1 MASKNSFEDLVNSKI
16 ATLINKDLKAI
27 LGISS
32 SKRQY
37 PKDCI
42 NNGGL
47 DRLVTIIAGYEQEII
62 RLGGTVNE

>member
-1 MASKNSFEDLVNSKI
+1 MASKNSFEDLVNAKI
-16 ATLINKDLKAI
+16 ATLVSRDLRAI
-27 LGISS
+27 LGVSS